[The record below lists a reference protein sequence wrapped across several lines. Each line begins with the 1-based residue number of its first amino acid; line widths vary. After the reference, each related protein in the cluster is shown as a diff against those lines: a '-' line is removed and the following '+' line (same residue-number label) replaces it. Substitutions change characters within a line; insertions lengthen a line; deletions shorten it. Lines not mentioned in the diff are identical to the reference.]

1 VVYTVQVQV
10 FVDHTHMYAELRP
23 GSPIVKAVEMLEG
36 LQAGPGMRLVMA
48 SWFGA
53 LFTGTYY

>member
-1 VVYTVQVQV
+1 MYIWYRSLSIM
-10 FVDHTHMYAELRP
+10 HT

-36 LQAGPGMRLVMA
+36 LQAGLVMRFVA

-53 LFTGTYY
+53 LLDKIDN

>member
-1 VVYTVQVQV
+1 
-10 FVDHTHMYAELRP
+10 MYAELRP

-36 LQAGPGMRLVMA
+36 LQAGPVMRFVMA